1 MWKHLFELLRNLLTL
16 ARVTEENRAEIKD
29 LRLELR
35 SLAAAVERLAFEL
48 RRATDNESHEREKL
62 ALQLENQ
69 LLRFERRLPGKHP
82 KHP

>member
-48 RRATDNESHEREKL
+48 GRATDNESHEREKL

-69 LLRFERRLPGKHP
+69 LLRFERRLPGRRP
-82 KHP
+82 NQP